1 MLELLYIGRFD
12 YLARPGM
19 NAQPRIPNDA
29 EVEAALQEL
38 KAREHKREAVSNSDI
53 DQRKSSARD

>member
-29 EVEAALQEL
+29 EVEASLQEL